1 MISTILIKLEN
12 LHLPPGCTRR
22 STQLYTV
29 HQADKRSKLL
39 QTGAALER
47 LSAEIKPAWRFS
59 RGLKGPQ
66 DFVIESVALTENV
79 KLLEG
84 QSLKALVYNGKSWAK
99 M

>member
-1 MISTILIKLEN
+1 MLVQTCAELEI
-12 LHLPPGCTRR
+12 
-22 STQLYTV
+22 
-29 HQADKRSKLL
+29 
-39 QTGAALER
+39 
-47 LSAEIKPAWRFS
+47 LSAEMKPTWRFS

-66 DFVIESVALTENV
+66 DLVIESIALTENV